1 LVIYYKYD
9 RVQAHFSIKLKNLL
23 YKEDTHMSKETE
35 SREKFAIDIEPQDFS
50 PIGAFKLTTS
60 SDLGKLANEVFGAA
74 FEDFEGVIF
83 EPGVNGGEP
92 TYSLIFNHGKY
103 GEDAMVGVKSA
114 IQDKGGDSANPL
126 ERIRRMDNVYANGA
140 KYLATDDLKDVV
152 ESLLVPGLYNN
163 GKPKWN
169 AIVVDYA
176 ERSPYNLYSPNT
188 VTQYTK
194 VNGISAKRLASL
206 IFGYEVNGDKFDYEV
221 RVVGPASAQMMSGKA
236 TNWVLQIS
244 RASLAE
250 VTELYKAYGYN
261 PSASNIIKK

>member
-1 LVIYYKYD
+1 
-9 RVQAHFSIKLKNLL
+9 
-23 YKEDTHMSKETE
+23 MSKENEQT
-35 SREKFAIDIEPQDFS
+35 REKFAIDLEPQEFN

-60 SDLGKLANEVFGAA
+60 SDLGKLAYEVFSAV
-74 FEDFEGVIF
+74 FEDFEGLIF

-103 GEDAMVGVKSA
+103 DDDATVGVKSA
-114 IQDKGGDSANPL
+114 IQQKATDSANPL
-126 ERIRRMDNVYANGA
+126 DRIRRMDNVYANGA
-140 KYLATDDLKDVV
+140 KYLATEDLKDVV
-152 ESLLVPGLYNN
+152 EKLLVPGLYNN

-169 AIVVDYA
+169 AVVVDYA
-176 ERSPYNLYSPNT
+176 ERSQYNLYNPNA

-194 VNGISAKRLASL
+194 INGISAKRLAGL
-206 IFGYEVNGDKFDYEV
+206 IFGYEVEGDKFDYEV
-221 RVVGPASAQMMSGKA
+221 RVVGPASTQMMGGKT

-244 RASLAE
+244 KASLAE

>member
-1 LVIYYKYD
+1 M
-9 RVQAHFSIKLKNLL
+9 SN
-23 YKEDTHMSKETE
+23 ESKETKD
-35 SREKFAIDIEPQDFS
+35 REKFVIDIEPQDFS

-60 SDLGKLANEVFGAA
+60 SDLGKLAYEIFSAA
-74 FEDFEGVIF
+74 FEDFEGLIF

-103 GEDAMVGVKSA
+103 DEDATVGVVSA
-114 IQDKGGDSANPL
+114 IQQKEGSSANPL
-126 ERIRRMDNVYANGA
+126 DRIRRMDNVYANGA

-152 ESLLVPGLYNN
+152 EKLLVPGLYNN
-163 GKPKWN
+163 GRPKWG

-176 ERSPYNLYSPNT
+176 ERSQYNLYSPNA

-194 VNGISAKRLASL
+194 INGISATRLASF
-206 IFGYEVNGDKFDYEV
+206 IYGYKVDGDEFDYEV
-221 RVVGPASAQMMSGKA
+221 RVVAPASNQMMGGK
-236 TNWVLQIS
+236 TINWILQVS

-261 PSASNIIKK
+261 PSSSNIIKK